1 MTEFEKYFTGIY
13 DGNIVACEK
22 MKKVSEMLL
31 NRFASPDEFHFDEAI
46 ATRHTDFIE
55 KFCKQPSGKL
65 GQPLKLELFQ
75 KARLQA
81 LFGFLMITTCVSITN
96 V

>member
-31 NRFASPDEFHFDEAI
+31 NRFASPDELHYNKAI

-55 KFCKQPSGKL
+55 KSSKQSSGKF
-65 GQPLKLELFQ
+65 GPLF
-75 KARLQA
+75 
-81 LFGFLMITTCVSITN
+81 
-96 V
+96 

>member
-13 DGNIVACEK
+13 DGNIIACEK

-55 KFCKQPSGKL
+55 KFCKQPSGIL
-65 GQPLKLELFQ
+65 IVAQRLLSLAGLLQLSILLLLR
-75 KARLQA
+75 KAPFVKA
-81 LFGFLMITTCVSITN
+81 
-96 V
+96 